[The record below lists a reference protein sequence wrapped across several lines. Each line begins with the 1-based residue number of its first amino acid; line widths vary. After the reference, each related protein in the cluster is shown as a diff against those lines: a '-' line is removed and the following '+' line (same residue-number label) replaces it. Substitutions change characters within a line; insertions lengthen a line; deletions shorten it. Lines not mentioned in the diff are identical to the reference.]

1 MMLKDL
7 VDINKPFVIYK
18 KPHSGKLNI
27 WQQKDGQLYTSNDLS
42 QSGYYFAPYDFT
54 KHPVVVFPTH
64 QSVKQ
69 DILIREIINGGNTT
83 LVRISEPE
91 IEKFEAKAYQDKV
104 AKAVQLIKNG
114 KLQKIVLS
122 RTFKVFST
130 GFDKFESLLKLMTV
144 YEQSY
149 VYLWHHPKVGTWMG
163 VTPELLAQYQ
173 TGIFQTMAL
182 AGTLAYDSKTPV
194 TWQPK
199 EIKEQQFVTDYIV
212 DKLQKF
218 SSNIKVTKPTTVYQG
233 HLAHIRTDISAEI
246 NSENLSDVILDLHP
260 TPAVCGLPVEK
271 AKSYIAEIENRDR
284 NYYSGFL
291 GEKNKDF
298 AALYVNLRSMEILS
312 DYLILHVGGGIVGDS
327 IPKQEWQEILI
338 KSKILL
344 SVSV

>member
-7 VDINKPFVIYK
+7 VDTNKPFVIYK

-27 WQQKDGQLYTSNDLS
+27 WQQKDKQLYTSNDLS

-54 KHPVVVFPTH
+54 KHPVVVFPNN

-69 DILIREIINGGNTT
+69 EILIREINGDSSTR
-83 LVRISEPE
+83 LSISEPE
-91 IEKFEAKAYQDKV
+91 ISLHEAEAYQDKV

-122 RTFKVFST
+122 RTFKVFVS
-130 GFDKFESLLKLMTV
+130 DLDNFEAVIKLMSA

-149 VYLWHHPKVGTWMG
+149 VYVWHHPQVGTWIG
-163 VTPELLAQYQ
+163 ATPELLARYQ
-173 TGIFQTMAL
+173 SGLFQTIAL
-182 AGTLAYDSKTPV
+182 AGTLAYDTDTPV
-194 TWQPK
+194 TWHPK
-199 EIKEQQFVTDYIV
+199 EIREQQFVTDYIV
-212 DKLQKF
+212 DNLQKF

-246 NSENLSDVILDLHP
+246 NSANLSDVILDLHP

-271 AKSYIAEIENRDR
+271 AKAYITEIENRDR

-291 GEKNKDF
+291 GEKTENF
-298 AALYVNLRSMEILS
+298 ASLYVNLRSMEVLP
-312 DYLILHVGGGIVGDS
+312 DHLRLHVGGGIVGDS
-327 IPKQEWQEILI
+327 NPEQEWEEILM
-338 KSKILL
+338 KSKVLL
-344 SVSV
+344 SVLA

>member
-7 VDINKPFVIYK
+7 VDTNKPFVIYK

-27 WQQKDGQLYTSNDLS
+27 WQQMDRKLYTSIDLS

-54 KHPVVVFPTH
+54 KHPVVIFPSN

-69 DILIREIINGGNTT
+69 QIFIREINGDNSTR
-83 LVRISEPE
+83 LSISEPE
-91 IEKFEAKAYQDKV
+91 ISLHDTEAYQDKV

-122 RTFKVFST
+122 RDFKVLSA
-130 GFDKFESLLKLMTV
+130 GFDKFEALMKLMSA

-149 VYLWHHPKVGTWMG
+149 VYLWHHPQVGTWIG
-163 VTPELLAQYQ
+163 TTPELLAQYAN
-173 TGIFQTMAL
+173 GYFQTIAL
-182 AGTLAYDSKTPV
+182 AGTLTFDNETPI
-194 TWQPK
+194 TWHSK

-246 NSENLSDVILDLHP
+246 NSANLSEIILNLHP
-260 TPAVCGLPVEK
+260 TPAVCGLPVNK
-271 AKSYIAEIENRDR
+271 AKIFIARIENRDR
-284 NYYSGFL
+284 KYYSGFL
-291 GEKNKDF
+291 GEKNEEYV
-298 AALYVNLRSMEILS
+298 ALYVNLRSMEVKPDFLM
-312 DYLILHVGGGIVGDS
+312 LHVGGGIVNDS
-327 IPKQEWQEILI
+327 IPEQEWQEILM
-338 KSKILL
+338 KSKVLL
-344 SVSV
+344 SVLA

>member
-18 KPHSGKLNI
+18 KPHSGKLHI

-83 LVRISEPE
+83 RMRISEPE
-91 IEKFEAKAYQDKV
+91 IGKFEAVAYQDKV

-114 KLQKIVLS
+114 KLHKIVLS
-122 RTFKVFST
+122 RDFKVLSA
-130 GFDKFESLLKLMTV
+130 GFDWFEAVTKLISA

-163 VTPELLAQYQ
+163 ATPELLAQYQ
-173 TGIFQTMAL
+173 TGIFQTIAL
-182 AGTLAYDSKTPV
+182 AGTLAYDNKTPV
-194 TWQPK
+194 TWHPK
-199 EIKEQQFVTDYIV
+199 EIREQQFVTDYIV
-212 DKLQKF
+212 DKLHQF
-218 SSNIKVTKPTTVYQG
+218 SSNVQVTKPTTVYQG

-246 NSENLSDVILDLHP
+246 NSANLSDVILDLHP

-271 AKSYIAEIENRDR
+271 AKTYITEIENRDR

-291 GEKNKDF
+291 GEKTENS
-298 AALYVNLRSMEILS
+298 AALYVNLRSMEVLP
-312 DYLILHVGGGIVGDS
+312 DHLRLHVGGGIVGDS
-327 IPKQEWQEILI
+327 NPEQEWLEILM
-338 KSKILL
+338 KSKVLL
-344 SVSV
+344 SVLA